1 MIHQSAQLGQAAM
14 PLHQNFDVSGSPT
27 LSPTYR
33 SLPHPRQ
40 LVLQQ
45 FNFSKTSTMIDSY
58 SILPTPPLAKGFPNS
73 FVAPSHSLFAHKK
86 VE

>member
-1 MIHQSAQLGQAAM
+1 MIHQSAILGQAAM
-14 PLHQNFDVSGSPT
+14 PLHQNFDVFGSPT

>member
-1 MIHQSAQLGQAAM
+1 MTHQLALLGQAAM
-14 PLHQNFDVSGSPT
+14 PLHQNFDVFGSPT
-27 LSPTYR
+27 SSPTYH
-33 SLPHPRQ
+33 SSPHPRQ

-73 FVAPSHSLFAHKK
+73 FVAPSHSLFAHKTA
-86 VE
+86 E

>member
-1 MIHQSAQLGQAAM
+1 MIHHLVPLGQATM
-14 PLHQNFDVSGSPT
+14 PLHQNIDVSGSPT
-27 LSPTYR
+27 SFPTYC
-33 SLPHPRQ
+33 SSPHPRQ

-86 VE
+86 AE